1 MAITIEGQPQNMT
14 AGYNPVMYYLSSTN
28 VNEEGF
34 RYIVE
39 VYLSGTA
46 TKLFEKRYPPRPI
59 DGFAEINISRD
70 LQAYLSAN
78 EPFGV
83 SSQNATN
90 HYVRYDIKFG
100 EEYKVAW
107 DFTDY
112 VFNNGQTGF
121 WQVPNVTPHPFVVG
135 DQVSVVLTTMPG
147 DFRDALQG
155 QFSVIEVVDAYNI
168 TTSLPWIGTGAAVTG
183 QIFYSDN
190 RKSRFTNLASVTQQ
204 MAFNGALNMVSFK
217 DWDYTNYSLDGN
229 GLFLTNQP
237 NDFRVTPTQDI
248 YMAYLHAFSPL
259 GRRMYFETDN
269 GDLGYKSIT
278 SNNTTGI
285 GLADVGTNG
294 LGSLT
299 MLVGT
304 LPLIDDST
312 EWYEF
317 YVATTS
323 GVQLSEKKRMY
334 LNRTCSIEDYEIV
347 FLDRLG
353 SFSSFPFQLRS
364 MDKGNISRLSYN
376 KKFGDVNTTSNT
388 FEFNTWD
395 SGRTTYHVDLS
406 KDLTL
411 NTNWLTD
418 SESVYFEELLT
429 SGYTYIKID
438 GEYFAC
444 QVQETTF
451 ETQRQKNKNLIR
463 KTIVVKLSVDTPINV

>member
-135 DQVSVVLTTMPG
+135 DQVSIVLTTMPG

-168 TTSLPWIGTGAAVTG
+168 TTSLPWIGTGTAVTG

-204 MAFNGALNMVSFK
+204 IAFNGALNMVSFK

>member
-1 MAITIEGQPQNMT
+1 MAITIEAQPQNMT

-90 HYVRYDIKFG
+90 HYVGYDIKFG

-259 GRRMYFETDN
+259 GRRMYFETNN

>member
-1 MAITIEGQPQNMT
+1 MAITIEGQPQRVT
-14 AGYNPVMYYLSSTN
+14 TGYNPVMYYLSSTN

-39 VYLSGTA
+39 VYLAGTA
-46 TKLFEKRYPPRPI
+46 TKLFEKRYPPRPV

-90 HYVRYDIKFG
+90 HYVGYDIKFG

-112 VFNNGQTGF
+112 VFNAGQTGF
-121 WQVPNVTPHPFVVG
+121 WQVPNVTPHPFVLG
-135 DQVSVVLTTMPG
+135 DQVSVVLDSPPG
-147 DFRDALQG
+147 DFRDALEG

-190 RKSRFTNLASVTQQ
+190 RKSRFTNLASVTEQ
-204 MAFNGALNMVSFK
+204 MAFNGALNMVSFR
-217 DWDYTNYSLDGN
+217 DWDYTDYLLDGN

-237 NDFRVTPTQDI
+237 NNFRVTPTQDI
-248 YMAYLHAFSPL
+248 YMAYLHEFSPL
-259 GRRMYFETDN
+259 GRRMYFETNN
-269 GDLGYKSIT
+269 GDLVYKSIT

-304 LPLIDDST
+304 LPLIDAST

-323 GVQLSEKKRMY
+323 GTILSERKRMY

-376 KKFGDVNTTSNT
+376 KKFGNVNTTSNT

-438 GEYFAC
+438 SEYFAC

>member
-90 HYVRYDIKFG
+90 HYVGYDIKFG

-204 MAFNGALNMVSFK
+204 MVFNGALNMVSFK

-259 GRRMYFETDN
+259 GRRMYFETNN

>member
-90 HYVRYDIKFG
+90 HYVGYDIKFG

-259 GRRMYFETDN
+259 GRRMYFETNN

-334 LNRTCSIEDYEIV
+334 INRTCSIEDYEIV

-388 FEFNTWD
+388 FEFNTWN

>member
-90 HYVRYDIKFG
+90 HYVGYDIKFG

-259 GRRMYFETDN
+259 GRRMYFETNN

>member
-90 HYVRYDIKFG
+90 HYVGYDIKFG

-204 MAFNGALNMVSFK
+204 MSFNGALNMGSFK

-259 GRRMYFETDN
+259 DRRMYFETNN

>member
-1 MAITIEGQPQNMT
+1 MAITIEGQPQRVT
-14 AGYNPVMYYLSSTN
+14 TGYNPVMYYLSSTN

-39 VYLSGTA
+39 VYLAGTA
-46 TKLFEKRYPPRPI
+46 TKLFEKRYPPRPV

-90 HYVRYDIKFG
+90 HYVGYDIKFG

-112 VFNNGQTGF
+112 VFNAGQTGF
-121 WQVPNVTPHPFVVG
+121 WQVPNVTPHPFVLG
-135 DQVSVVLTTMPG
+135 DQVSVVLESPPG
-147 DFRDALQG
+147 DFRDALEG

-190 RKSRFTNLASVTQQ
+190 RKSRFTNLASVTEQ
-204 MAFNGALNMVSFK
+204 MAFNGALNMVSFR
-217 DWDYTNYSLDGN
+217 DWDYTDYLLDGN

-237 NDFRVTPTQDI
+237 NNFRVTPTQDI
-248 YMAYLHAFSPL
+248 YMAYLHEFSPL
-259 GRRMYFETDN
+259 GRRMYFETNN
-269 GDLGYKSIT
+269 GDLVYKSIT

-304 LPLIDDST
+304 LPLIDAST

-323 GVQLSEKKRMY
+323 GTILSERKRMY

-376 KKFGDVNTTSNT
+376 KKFGNVNTTSNT

-438 GEYFAC
+438 SEYFAC

>member
-429 SGYTYIKID
+429 SGYTYVKID

>member
-1 MAITIEGQPQNMT
+1 MAITIEAQPQNMT

-90 HYVRYDIKFG
+90 HYVGYDIKFG

-259 GRRMYFETDN
+259 GRRMYFETNN

-364 MDKGNISRLSYN
+364 MYKGNISRLSYN

>member
-39 VYLSGTA
+39 VYLAGTS

-90 HYVRYDIKFG
+90 HYVGYDIKFG

-112 VFNNGQTGF
+112 VFDTGQTGF
-121 WQVPNVTPHPFVVG
+121 WQVPNVTAHPFVVG
-135 DQVSVVLTTMPG
+135 DQISVVLTTMPG

-155 QFSVIEVVDAYNI
+155 QFSVIEVVDPYNI

-190 RKSRFTNLASVTQQ
+190 RKSRFTNLASVTEQ

-217 DWDYTNYSLDGN
+217 NWDYTNYSLDGN

-237 NDFRVTPTQDI
+237 DNFRVTPTQDI

-406 KDLTL
+406 KELTL

-429 SGYTYIKID
+429 SGYTYVKID